1 MFSGL
6 EARVPFADKNLVS
19 YVFNVPWEMKA
30 KDGLVKNLL
39 RQCAKDYLP
48 DTITFRKKSPY
59 PKTYHPY
66 YEQLLRQRLS
76 ALLTT
81 GESPLLALIDKEKT
95 MQFLNQE
102 GDYGKPWYGQLMAGP
117 QMIAYLL
124 QIHYFFQEYKVN
136 LIL

>member
-1 MFSGL
+1 MGNESQRWSC
-6 EARVPFADKNLVS
+6 EKPFAAVCERLS
-19 YVFNVPWEMKA
+19 SGHHYFPQE
-30 KDGLVKNLL
+30 
-39 RQCAKDYLP
+39 
-48 DTITFRKKSPY
+48 
-59 PKTYHPY
+59 KTYHPY

-124 QIHYFFQEYKVN
+124 QIHYWLSEYKTDIH
-136 LIL
+136 L